1 MGMGQ
6 ARRGSGREDGPTLQ
20 ATPGAGHLGRA
31 PCLLPPRSAQS
42 VRKSGRGSDSRGLE
56 PQAQIHKELWGSA
69 GGEGGVRWGSE
80 ESISWGKEGVT
91 GVLFP
96 ELGVM
101 ICRRRRSM
109 TLRRKK
115 VVRTG
120 IISNK
125 YQKLS
130 WQCPEH
136 QCQFILTE
144 RPLAADQALGWGGE

>member
-1 MGMGQ
+1 M
-6 ARRGSGREDGPTLQ
+6 
-20 ATPGAGHLGRA
+20 
-31 PCLLPPRSAQS
+31 
-42 VRKSGRGSDSRGLE
+42 
-56 PQAQIHKELWGSA
+56 
-69 GGEGGVRWGSE
+69 
-80 ESISWGKEGVT
+80 T

-120 IISNK
+120 IISSK

-144 RPLAADQALGWGGE
+144 RPLAADQALGGEGSKDGKETSSYPEGAEKV